1 MSKIAC
7 ILPNSTGGGL
17 ERNMELLKHYC
28 NIHGE
33 VSFESY
39 FYADGKGSHLKSL
52 LIIFM
57 SLIRQKNPNMLVV
70 SGGNVN
76 NVKVGLL
83 CLLTRR
89 KNLILQ
95 RNIWSNE
102 KIKILGSRKIYKLI
116 YSIILS
122 RSVKVLANSEVV
134 SKDVQSNFPN
144 VDVGLLYNIIEPEL
158 LGSNNLDSTRNSFIA
173 VGSNR
178 PVKNY
183 DYLIELWIKSGTSE
197 KLKIIGN
204 KVLELEEV
212 LKKYGNPNNIELLDF
227 RDNIIEL
234 MSNSKGLI
242 HTSLSEGYSNVLLNG
257 ALLQLPIL
265 STECAG
271 SAKEVLGERIFL
283 SENLEKDKII
293 LRNWLENPTYVEYEQ
308 LRLLR
313 SRHTAQSAYFELIK
327 YLP

>member
-1 MSKIAC
+1 MRKVVC
-7 ILPNSTGGGL
+7 ILPNSSGGGL
-17 ERNMELLKHYC
+17 ERNIELLKQYC
-28 NIHGE
+28 DFHGK
-33 VSFESY
+33 VSFESH
-39 FYADGKGSHLKSL
+39 FYAEGKGSHLKRL
-52 LIIFM
+52 LIIFIN
-57 SLIRQKNPNMLVV
+57 LIRQKSSNLLVV
-70 SGGNVN
+70 SGGNIN
-76 NVKVGLL
+76 NVKVGFL

-89 KNLILQ
+89 KYLILQ

-102 KIKILGSRKIYKLI
+102 KIKIFGSRKIYNLI

-122 RSVKVLANSEVV
+122 RSLKVLANSEAVC
-134 SKDVQSNFPN
+134 KDLQSNFPTA
-144 VDVGLLYNIIEPEL
+144 DVGLLYNIMEPEL
-158 LGSNNLDSTRNSFIA
+158 LESKKLASTGHSFIA

-204 KVLELEEV
+204 QVLELEEV
-212 LKKYGNPNNIELLDF
+212 VKKYGNTDNIELFDYSE
-227 RDNIIEL
+227 NILEL

-242 HTSLSEGYSNVLLNG
+242 HTSLSEGYSNALLNG

-283 SENLEKDKII
+283 SENLENDIVI
-293 LRNWLENPTYVEYEQ
+293 LRDWLENPSYVEYKQ

-313 SRHTAQSAYFELIK
+313 TRHNAQSAYVELIK
-327 YLP
+327 YL